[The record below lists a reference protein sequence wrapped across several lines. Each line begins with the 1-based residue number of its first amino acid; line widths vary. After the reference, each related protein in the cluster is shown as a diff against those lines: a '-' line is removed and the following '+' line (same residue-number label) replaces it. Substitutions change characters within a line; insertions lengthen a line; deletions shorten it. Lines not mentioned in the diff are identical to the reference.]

1 MGWLRKVGRKISKKL
16 GKVFGSKLGAVI
28 GAVGLYMLMG
38 PVAKTL
44 TGWASSV
51 FGGAGAAA
59 GTAATAAE
67 TAAAAEAAAAAQLA
81 TTASTTAAAGSTSL
95 TSAQILAGANPA
107 TVAAGTSQGVSLTST
122 LPAAGAEIA
131 ASTGQAAIGAE
142 AALAEQALLAGE
154 NASLLAGSGSSVI
167 PQNAAQQATSAS
179 SLTQAQ
185 QLANATNNMDKANIA
200 ISSIDSASVTGSLNV
215 SPTITDSI
223 IQDAI
228 PAIEQQASVVQ
239 ANIQQPTPS
248 TFDITGGSSQ
258 YHGAG
263 ADGYRSSIS
272 TASTPPTTTL
282 PSSAAIDTSSAAID
296 TSSAAIDTSSAVIDT
311 ATVNPDGIIISNPKT
326 NFVATDDII
335 MDTAMEDTMNQA
347 VVDSQKNLFAK
358 GIDKVK
364 GYFGDDFVGNTVQ
377 GVTTGMIMGE
387 LQGDYEEPF
396 RSAGV
401 SSQIASEAAQGNYM
415 QQVGSSAMAAAGLPR
430 MPTFQELS
438 QQTLYGTGS
447 PNYLSQFYQPLATP
461 RMG

>member
-107 TVAAGTSQGVSLTST
+107 TVAAGTSQGVSLAST

-167 PQNAAQQATSAS
+167 PQTAAQQATSAS
-179 SLTQAQ
+179 SLTQAE

-223 IQDAI
+223 ITDAI

-272 TASTPPTTTL
+272 TASTSPTTTL

-296 TSSAAIDTSSAVIDT
+296 TSSITFDNTGIDLTQTGPINGVIT
-311 ATVNPDGIIISNPKT
+311 PNAP
-326 NFVATDDII
+326 NFVPTNDII

-347 VVDSQKNLFAK
+347 VIDSQKNLFAK

-364 GYFGDDFVGNTVQ
+364 GYFGDNFVGDTVQ

>member
-1 MGWLRKVGRKISKKL
+1 MGWLRKVGRKI
-16 GKVFGSKLGAVI
+16 GKRLNKIFGSKLGPVV
-28 GAVGLYMLMG
+28 GAIGLYMLMG

-51 FGGAGAAA
+51 FGGGAAT
-59 GTAATAAE
+59 TATATATAAE

-81 TTASTTAAAGSTSL
+81 TTASTTAAAGTTNL

-107 TVAAGTSQGVSLTST
+107 TVAAGTSQGVSLATT

-131 ASTGQAAIGAE
+131 ATTGQAAIGAE

-167 PQNAAQQATSAS
+167 PQTAAQQATSAS

-185 QLANATNNMDKANIA
+185 QIANMTNNMDQANAA
-200 ISSIDSASVTGSLNV
+200 ISAIDSASVTGSLNV

-239 ANIQQPTPS
+239 ANIQQPPPS

-272 TASTPPTTTL
+272 TASTSPTTTL
-282 PSSAAIDTSSAAID
+282 PSSTAIDTSSITFDNTGID
-296 TSSAAIDTSSAVIDT
+296 LTQTGPIDGVI
-311 ATVNPDGIIISNPKT
+311 APKAP

-358 GIDKVK
+358 GVDKVK
-364 GYFGDDFVGNTVQ
+364 GYFGDNFVGDTVQ
-377 GVTTGMIMGE
+377 GVTTGLIMGE

-401 SSQIASEAAQGNYM
+401 ASQPISEAAQANYI
-415 QQVGSSAMAAAGLPR
+415 QSVGPSAMAATGMTR
-430 MPTFQELS
+430 MPSFQELS

-447 PNYLSQFYQPLATP
+447 ANYLSQFYQPLATP
-461 RMG
+461 SIG

>member
-44 TGWASSV
+44 TGWATSA

-107 TVAAGTSQGVSLTST
+107 TVAAGTSQGVSLATT

-131 ASTGQAAIGAE
+131 AATGQAAMGAE
-142 AALAEQALLAGE
+142 AVLAEQALLAGE

-167 PQNAAQQATSAS
+167 PQTAAQQATSAS
-179 SLTQAQ
+179 SLTQAEQ
-185 QLANATNNMDKANIA
+185 IANMTNNMDQANAA
-200 ISSIDSASVTGSLNV
+200 ISAIDSASVTGSLNV

-258 YHGAG
+258 YHGTG

-272 TASTPPTTTL
+272 TASTSPTTTL
-282 PSSAAIDTSSAAID
+282 PSSTAIDTSSITFDNTGID
-296 TSSAAIDTSSAVIDT
+296 LTQTGPIDGVIT
-311 ATVNPDGIIISNPKT
+311 PKAP

>member
-44 TGWASSV
+44 TGWASSA

-107 TVAAGTSQGVSLTST
+107 TVAAGTSQGVSLAST

-272 TASTPPTTTL
+272 TASTSPTTTL
-282 PSSAAIDTSSAAID
+282 PSSTAID

>member
-44 TGWASSV
+44 TGWASSA
-51 FGGAGAAA
+51 FGGGAVT
-59 GTAATAAE
+59 TATATATAAE

-107 TVAAGTSQGVSLTST
+107 TVAAGTSQGVSLATT

-167 PQNAAQQATSAS
+167 PQTAAQQATSAS

-223 IQDAI
+223 ITDAI

-272 TASTPPTTTL
+272 TASTSPTTTL
-282 PSSAAIDTSSAAID
+282 P
-296 TSSAAIDTSSAVIDT
+296 SSAAIDTSSAVIDT